1 MLVNCFPIFRF
12 SRPGCFPTLVLTAVT
27 RYLLGILLSHNFSLS
42 EPSPGMRK
50 YLNINL
56 NDHSVSS
63 EQLEGEAIIKAGYR
77 KIGFLGTKMPLDHR
91 ARKRFEGFTEA
102 LAKAGIAKKDI
113 QTSGINLSAQYDYNN
128 QDGQPQGPR
137 FIGYEASNQL
147 TVKLRD
153 IKRVGTSL
161 DAMVAAGATNIS
173 GPTFSIDDPSPMLV
187 QARGAALK
195 SAKAQADYYAQAAGY
210 RSARL
215 VSISESNSGGQPP
228 MPMMATARFKAD
240 AAPTTPVEPGQVSAS
255 VTLTVQY
262 ALER

>member
-1 MLVNCFPIFRF
+1 MKTVRYALA
-12 SRPGCFPTLVLTAVT
+12 GLAMMAGTAPQALMAAEVQVAAQAPVV
-27 RYLLGILLSHNFSLS
+27 SLS
-42 EPSPGMRK
+42 VTEEVRSAPDAASFSTGVTTQAPT
-50 YLNINL
+50 
-56 NDHSVSS
+56 
-63 EQLEGEAIIKAGYR
+63 A
-77 KIGFLGTKMPLDHR
+77 
-91 ARKRFEGFTEA
+91 TEA
-102 LAKAGIAKKDI
+102 LRQNSAQMSALIERIKKLGVADKDI

-128 QDGQPQGPR
+128 RDNQPQGPR

-153 IKRVGTSL
+153 ITRVGASL

-173 GPTFSIDDPSPMLV
+173 GPNFSIDDPSPMLV

-228 MPMMATARFKAD
+228 MPMMQSARFKAD
-240 AAPTTPVEPGQVSAS
+240 AAPVTPVEPGQVSAS

-262 ALER
+262 ALEK